1 MEEKTH
7 IELNDRFLHALKIME
22 ETERNVFITGRA
34 GTGKST
40 LLQYFRDNTDKNIAV
55 LAPTGVAAVNV
66 KGQTIHS
73 FFNFR
78 LDVTPDTAARVRPRD
93 KDIYKKLDAV
103 VIDEIS
109 MVRADLLDC
118 VDLFLRRHG
127 KKKGHP
133 FGGLQMVFIGDL
145 YQLPPVVT
153 SREKALFVDHYKS
166 PYFFSARVFDDDLFS
181 KASGRK
187 APFEMEFIELEKV
200 YRQKDKQFLDIL
212 NSIRNNTV
220 TDDEMKEINKRYDPA
235 FTETSGDFYIYLTTT
250 NSLAE
255 EINMGR
261 LKLLKSK
268 EYSYQGVIEGDFE
281 ARGLPT
287 ALDLTLKEGSQVML
301 LNNDS
306 SGRWINGSIGRIAEI
321 AEDEDGP
328 DVLWVELPDGEVVD
342 VYPNKWEMY
351 EFSYDKKAIKIVS
364 ESVGSFTQYPLRL
377 AWAVTIHK
385 SQGMTFDKTIIDI
398 GRGTFSHGQ
407 LYVALSRCTSIK
419 GIVLKRVIHKR
430 NVLLDRRV
438 VSFVTKYQY
447 KQAEKLLSME
457 ERFAILNK
465 AIKEKKKLEIVYLKA
480 KDEKSKRTIIPTF
493 AGELQYRGRK
503 YPGLKAFCT
512 RRKDERV
519 FHIER
524 ILEMK
529 IV

>member
-200 YRQKDKQFLDIL
+200 YRQKDKRFLDIL

-220 TDDEMKEINKRYDPA
+220 TDDEMKEINKRYDP
-235 FTETSGDFYIYLTTT
+235 
-250 NSLAE
+250 
-255 EINMGR
+255 GR
-261 LKLLKSK
+261 
-268 EYSYQGVIEGDFE
+268 
-281 ARGLPT
+281 R
-287 ALDLTLKEGSQVML
+287 
-301 LNNDS
+301 
-306 SGRWINGSIGRIAEI
+306 
-321 AEDEDGP
+321 
-328 DVLWVELPDGEVVD
+328 
-342 VYPNKWEMY
+342 
-351 EFSYDKKAIKIVS
+351 DK
-364 ESVGSFTQYPLRL
+364 
-377 AWAVTIHK
+377 
-385 SQGMTFDKTIIDI
+385 
-398 GRGTFSHGQ
+398 HGQ
-407 LYVALSRCTSIK
+407 A
-419 GIVLKRVIHKR
+419 
-430 NVLLDRRV
+430 
-438 VSFVTKYQY
+438 
-447 KQAEKLLSME
+447 
-457 ERFAILNK
+457 
-465 AIKEKKKLEIVYLKA
+465 
-480 KDEKSKRTIIPTF
+480 
-493 AGELQYRGRK
+493 
-503 YPGLKAFCT
+503 
-512 RRKDERV
+512 
-519 FHIER
+519 
-524 ILEMK
+524 
-529 IV
+529 